1 MTEQEHLAVARQLAA
16 MAEQL
21 YRDGYD
27 VIAAELFWGA
37 ASRALSPLAIQHG
50 LTTGSQQPRRG
61 QVVYHLVSSHQAGI
75 ILHNKLDVAGELHGH
90 FYNSHLTPDEVSE
103 RVAAVRVFIADLL
116 NLHHQYG
123 RR

>member
-1 MTEQEHLAVARQLAA
+1 MTEPEHLAVARQLAA

-21 YRDGYD
+21 YQDGYD

-37 ASRALSPLAIQHG
+37 TSRVLSALAIQHG
-50 LTTGSQQPRRG
+50 LAAGNQQPRRG
-61 QVVYHLVSSHQAGI
+61 QVVHHLVSSHQAGI
-75 ILHNKLDVAGELHGH
+75 ILHNRLDVAGELHGH
-90 FYNSHLTPDEVSE
+90 FYNSHLTLDEVAE

-116 NLHHQYG
+116 NLHQQQG